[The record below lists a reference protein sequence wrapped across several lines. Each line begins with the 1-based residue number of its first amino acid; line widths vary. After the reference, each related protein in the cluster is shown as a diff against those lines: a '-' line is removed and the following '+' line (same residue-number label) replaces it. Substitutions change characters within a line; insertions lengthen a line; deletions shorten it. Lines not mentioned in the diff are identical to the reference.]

1 MKEHCN
7 VGISVYWERTVF
19 DARKLFYALVVYL
32 HGVCVVQ
39 QNVTEEE
46 LEAER
51 DKQEEI
57 IIK

>member
-7 VGISVYWERTVF
+7 VSISVYWERTVF